1 MILKNLKTNAL
12 LDDGIINEDDFEIDN
27 KDMLQIYTLEKN
39 QRIVPNLELNESK
52 YPFD

>member
-1 MILKNLKTNAL
+1 VSIPKTENTYRLKENI
-12 LDDGIINEDDFEIDN
+12 DIFDFEIDN
-27 KDMLQIYTLEKN
+27 KDMLQIYTLERN

>member
-1 MILKNLKTNAL
+1 
-12 LDDGIINEDDFEIDN
+12 
-27 KDMLQIYTLEKN
+27 MLQINTLERN